1 MKFKRKPRGDPK
13 IQAIVIAEE
22 PVINLYAEATSKEVA
37 NSLIQKHA
45 EKFMPSQPN
54 LEKGATSA
62 K

>member
-37 NSLIQKHA
+37 NRLIQEYA
-45 EKFMPSQPN
+45 EKFMP
-54 LEKGATSA
+54 
-62 K
+62 